1 MVTAAHGKGVSVC
14 EMLVLDQTK
23 ETMKRCLEF
32 FTSLVDAT
40 KTETFIIDKDFTE
53 WAVINETLPSAKV
66 RYWHS
71 GQLTGVFWMA
81 AEFVGVD

>member
-32 FTSLVDAT
+32 FTSLIDAT

-53 WAVINETLPSAKV
+53 WAVINESLPLAKV
-66 RYWHS
+66 WCCYS
-71 GQLTGVFWMA
+71 AGLFYSDPTATDV
-81 AEFVGVD
+81 VGVD